1 MKSKVGWGKAL
12 KTTAPVAKVIE
23 LSLSDSVDEWGNM
36 FDWFTDIQRYTFRF
50 SFSYPSTMQDLASFI
65 VLNRKI
71 ISVAFVSTCLLIL
84 GFFPETSPSC
94 TTLEGDD
101 DGSDLEIMPEQ
112 TSASNP
118 LHESFRTEPQRL
130 WCFFLFCASSMNL
143 CHHTSVTRA
152 TWVPWGLLILFHR
165 SLQHLLL
172 RQSWRLQ
179 RGKPKQNKRRGMKYG
194 KVDCNSLVFV

>member
-1 MKSKVGWGKAL
+1 
-12 KTTAPVAKVIE
+12 
-23 LSLSDSVDEWGNM
+23 
-36 FDWFTDIQRYTFRF
+36 
-50 SFSYPSTMQDLASFI
+50 MQDLASFI

-130 WCFFLFCASSMNL
+130 
-143 CHHTSVTRA
+143 
-152 TWVPWGLLILFHR
+152 
-165 SLQHLLL
+165 
-172 RQSWRLQ
+172 
-179 RGKPKQNKRRGMKYG
+179 
-194 KVDCNSLVFV
+194 

>member
-50 SFSYPSTMQDLASFI
+50 SFSYPSTMQDLASLHCFESKDHFRGLCLYWLADPR
-65 VLNRKI
+65 VLSWDFPKLHYAWRWRWWQRPWDHAGADLCFQ
-71 ISVAFVSTCLLIL
+71 SSARIL
-84 GFFPETSPSC
+84 PDGPSKVVV
-94 TTLEGDD
+94 
-101 DGSDLEIMPEQ
+101 
-112 TSASNP
+112 
-118 LHESFRTEPQRL
+118 
-130 WCFFLFCASSMNL
+130 FFLFCASSMNL

-152 TWVPWGLLILFHR
+152 TWVPWGLLILFHQ

-172 RQSWRLQ
+172 LQSRRLQ